1 MLIASNQL
9 AYAIRET
16 FNVYDVVTLKYLTVG
31 IVSNLVLSQSAVI
44 NYAERPEIAED
55 YVLEVASNLSS
66 ENGTYSILRDIHFY
80 VEVDDDFVLID
91 YLEHMNVPFN
101 LSGSETGD
109 VPLEWFLLSVNG
121 EFDGDDLLTSAEHIA
136 HYFFSEKNLDNYENR
151 DIVFSLILG
160 IVASLVYKGI
170 LVLSVEGRHLS
181 VTELFEQW
189 LNSDTYDNNWHTLDT
204 IFVNLTEGGANLY
217 HTLMREDKIP
227 VSSQSYDS
235 HVAFLSEFVKK

>member
-1 MLIASNQL
+1 MLVASNQL

-16 FNVYDVVTLKYLTVG
+16 FNIYDILTLKYLTTG
-31 IVSNLVLSQSAVI
+31 IVSQLVLNQNAVI
-44 NYAERPEIAED
+44 NYTERPETAED
-55 YVLEVASNLSS
+55 YVLEIASSLSS

-80 VEVDDDFVLID
+80 VELDDDFILTD
-91 YLEHMNVPFN
+91 YLQNMAVPFN
-101 LSGSETGD
+101 LSGSAIGD

-121 EFDGDDLLTSAEHIA
+121 EFDGDDLLASAEHIA
-136 HYFFSEKNLDNYENR
+136 HYFFSEKNLDKYENR
-151 DIVFSLILG
+151 DFIFALILG
-160 IVASLVYKGI
+160 VVASLVYKGI
-170 LVLSVEGRHLS
+170 FVLSVEGRHLN

-189 LNSDTYDNNWHTLDT
+189 LNSNTYENNWNTMDT

-235 HVAFLSEFVKK
+235 HVAFLSEFTK